1 MTEIAGVEKTVQGPS
16 NKLCVVLVEPQG
28 ALNIGSVCRA
38 MLNFGFTDLRLVN
51 PQVDHLT
58 HEARMMAV
66 KAATVLESA
75 QVFTSLEDALSGC
88 ALSFGTTRRFGRYRE
103 GLLHPD
109 QAALQLA
116 PVVNND
122 SVALVF
128 GREDRGLFTS
138 ELDLCQHFI
147 TIPTDE
153 NLPSMNLAQAVS
165 LCVYEVS
172 KAIKHTAGAG
182 IDNKKYSSS
191 ENLESM
197 FQHMRK
203 SLVNIGYLDNQNPDH
218 ILRSF
223 RRIFGRAGL
232 NDREVRILRGLFNQ
246 IDLYTG
252 KKLTRKQIRENYE

>member
-1 MTEIAGVEKTVQGPS
+1 MKAEAEEPERQEQ
-16 NKLCVVLVEPQG
+16 LQLAVVLVEPQG

-51 PQVDHLT
+51 PQVDHLSND
-58 HEARMMAV
+58 ARLMAV
-66 KAATVLESA
+66 KAATVLENA
-75 QVFTSLEDALSGC
+75 RVFSCLEDALAGC
-88 ALSFGTTRRFGRYRE
+88 KLSFGTTRRFGRYRE
-103 GLLHPD
+103 GLLHPSE
-109 QAALQLA
+109 AAKRLV
-116 PVVNND
+116 PVAQRD

-165 LCVYEVS
+165 LCLYEVS
-172 KAIKHTAGAG
+172 KARGSFTGQMSGRKNFA
-182 IDNKKYSSS
+182 SS
-191 ENLESM
+191 EALESM
-197 FQHMRK
+197 YQHMRQ
-203 SLVNIGYLDNQNPDH
+203 SLLDIGYLDPQNPDH

-223 RRIFGRAGL
+223 RRILNRSGL

-246 IDLYTG
+246 IDLCTG
-252 KKLTRKQIRENYE
+252 QKISRKTLKENSE